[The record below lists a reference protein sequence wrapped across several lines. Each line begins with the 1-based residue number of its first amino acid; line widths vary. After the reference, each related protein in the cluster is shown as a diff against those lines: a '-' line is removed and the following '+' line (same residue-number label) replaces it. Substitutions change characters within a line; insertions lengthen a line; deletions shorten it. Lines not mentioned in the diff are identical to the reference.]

1 MRHTRHYS
9 STLRCVRWLSRGKV
23 LERFIELQNPIQEF
37 LALHN
42 KKLLEEFTNDFLI
55 KASYLAETFGLY
67 NKTNKRMQ
75 GTETTIMEC
84 KETLDAFVCK
94 VEYRKNKLAKGKL

>member
-1 MRHTRHYS
+1 MH
-9 STLRCVRWLSRGKV
+9 WLLRGKV

-55 KASYLAETFGLY
+55 KASYLAEIFGLY
-67 NKTNKRMQ
+67 NKTNKHMQ
-75 GTETTIMEC
+75 GTETIMEC

-94 VEYRKNKLAKGKL
+94 VEYRKNTLAKGKL